1 MKITKRIVRLVKT
14 ISEGKKA
21 EDVLL
26 LEVKK
31 ISSFCDFFVI
41 MSGGSSPHLDA
52 ISSGIVETLKKQKKV
67 LPHHIE
73 GESISGWILLDYGN
87 MIVHIFSSEKRNY
100 YNLERLWRD
109 AKIIE

>member
-1 MKITKRIVRLVKT
+1 MKITKRIVKLVKT
-14 ISEGKKA
+14 IAERKKSENI
-21 EDVLL
+21 LL
-26 LEVKK
+26 LEIKK

-52 ISSGIVETLKKQKKV
+52 ISRDIVETLKKQKRL

-73 GESISGWILLDYGN
+73 GESASGWILLDYGN
-87 MIVHIFSSEKRNY
+87 MIVHIFSEEKRNY

-109 AKIIE
+109 AKVIE